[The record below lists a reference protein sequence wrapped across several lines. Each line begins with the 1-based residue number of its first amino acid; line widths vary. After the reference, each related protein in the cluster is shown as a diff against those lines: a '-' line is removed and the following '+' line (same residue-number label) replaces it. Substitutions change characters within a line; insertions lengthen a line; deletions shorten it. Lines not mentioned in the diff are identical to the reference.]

1 MTRLKEVLRADDRA
15 TKRTACES
23 VGQRVNAL
31 RRGVGC
37 VGRALCGVRCGVNS
51 RRAAAVGFQRSSI
64 LRSDLNGQRHG
75 GKLFG
80 VQNLKQKCLTA
91 FSPAADGAEGRC
103 CT

>member
-1 MTRLKEVLRADDRA
+1 MQTTEQQSEQLVSQWVKESMRFGAVWAVSGERCA
-15 TKRTACES
+15 
-23 VGQRVNAL
+23 VY
-31 RRGVGC
+31 
-37 VGRALCGVRCGVNS
+37 GVRCGVNS